1 MGSQRIR
8 HGCGTNFHFTL
19 NLLKDED
26 SELWGPKPEVMEVGE
41 QWQILGSR
49 VSQRVGRRRYAE
61 RRRRIEQTSGER
73 GGDMTGQFLFPLIAV
88 SFY

>member
-41 QWQILGSR
+41 QWQVLGSR

-61 RRRRIEQTSGER
+61 GEESIEFEEALPR
-73 GGDMTGQFLFPLIAV
+73 GKSIIRCLNRD
-88 SFY
+88 